1 MPSIWYEEEWSKG
14 ILLGLKPDPNT
25 GYRAYIS
32 FEYTRHLFN
41 EIREGSLVA
50 VRNFSDRPP
59 DGGERR
65 QDYEEYSILQID
77 KVHPW
82 HYAIQYDGQGFPGF
96 AVAAARNASQDWLE
110 MDEENRDDV
119 ARIHCEAI
127 PLRLAFRREDS
138 LEASGELPRPF
149 FDRSMPMP
157 GKEVY
162 LLSKEMMEAVLN
174 QGIESDDDAFV
185 VGQHVVQPQVAIRVR
200 RDDLTRLH
208 FGVFGYTGAGKSNLI
223 STLVANI
230 LQPSD
235 ALERTYRVVLVDLMD
250 EYTGLLIDQLVKHK
264 NSLLVVCGRR
274 TLTEQVYEIVVQ
286 IMQAKDRPLLRDD
299 ITERL
304 REVTQDWSARLTL
317 PRELKD
323 VADAYARPLATL
335 LWRKQMRFYESE
347 KAQGISFF
355 FSLDSLIHRMGSN
368 AYAQGRGSKEVNE
381 REFARLRGEITPL
394 LVEARNREAEERDAI
409 IEKVMARLRAEQ
421 GKVRTGKAREALQ
434 NAIDDLRQYMG
445 SRGRLAPEVAITP
458 EDLVVRLNAPVAA
471 PKLVVVIGENEQ
483 SIAEFMRQIIEQT
496 FETRRRQ
503 SILFPTVSFIF
514 DEADV
519 FIGQQRSEEAS
530 LVVQATLLARRGRK
544 FGLGLGIATQRI
556 RYLNTSIMAQPHTY
570 FISKLPRKSDRDA
583 IAEAFAISDET
594 LEQTFSFTVGQW
606 LLVSHDATGLRS
618 VPFPVQLPNANDRV
632 KRWLEVFNQK
642 TLPSPRP

>member
-174 QGIESDDDAFV
+174 QGIEPDDDAFV

-250 EYTGLLIDQLVKHK
+250 EYTGLLIDQLVEHK

-274 TLTEQVYEIVVQ
+274 TLTEQVYEIAIQ
-286 IMQAKDRPLLRDD
+286 IM
-299 ITERL
+299 
-304 REVTQDWSARLTL
+304 
-317 PRELKD
+317 
-323 VADAYARPLATL
+323 
-335 LWRKQMRFYESE
+335 
-347 KAQGISFF
+347 
-355 FSLDSLIHRMGSN
+355 
-368 AYAQGRGSKEVNE
+368 
-381 REFARLRGEITPL
+381 
-394 LVEARNREAEERDAI
+394 
-409 IEKVMARLRAEQ
+409 
-421 GKVRTGKAREALQ
+421 
-434 NAIDDLRQYMG
+434 
-445 SRGRLAPEVAITP
+445 
-458 EDLVVRLNAPVAA
+458 
-471 PKLVVVIGENEQ
+471 
-483 SIAEFMRQIIEQT
+483 
-496 FETRRRQ
+496 
-503 SILFPTVSFIF
+503 
-514 DEADV
+514 
-519 FIGQQRSEEAS
+519 
-530 LVVQATLLARRGRK
+530 
-544 FGLGLGIATQRI
+544 
-556 RYLNTSIMAQPHTY
+556 
-570 FISKLPRKSDRDA
+570 
-583 IAEAFAISDET
+583 
-594 LEQTFSFTVGQW
+594 
-606 LLVSHDATGLRS
+606 
-618 VPFPVQLPNANDRV
+618 
-632 KRWLEVFNQK
+632 
-642 TLPSPRP
+642 